1 MQPKQAPHFLSLR
14 RTRPSCSWTTKT
26 VALPRIG
33 EAGPRVISNARTTR
47 EWAVLRSIPVYHCLV
62 DTKSG
67 AKPDASMKLADR
79 WSVYEEMLRT
89 KPELGDE
96 TPELAVAADSK
107 IEKTLMR
114 RPCLVSVLLSDGLE
128 EDLKRRQVRSLIMSG
143 ITTSGCVLST
153 ARAATDK
160 GYMVT
165 VVEDACADPVE
176 GLHEMLVK
184 HVLPTTAHVATVQEL
199 RDAWE

>member
-1 MQPKQAPHFLSLR
+1 M
-14 RTRPSCSWTTKT
+14 
-26 VALPRIG
+26 
-33 EAGPRVISNARTTR
+33 
-47 EWAVLRSIPVYHCLV
+47 